1 MPCEPGYYNLDG
13 TYNRSEYEIEED
25 LYLEEAA
32 REVER
37 EAAREAAHQ
46 EALYAAHQ
54 AAVDADYEAAREEAL
69 YAAREEAL
77 YAAREAELDAELDA
91 ALELALEEAY
101 AQYAYETLV
110 AQDVQAAEYDAYLEA
125 QYANFDPANPHG
137 ASNLR
142 ARG

>member
-54 AAVDADYEAAREEAL
+54 ATVDADYEAAREE
-69 YAAREEAL
+69 EL

>member
-54 AAVDADYEAAREEAL
+54 ATVDADYEAAREE
-69 YAAREEAL
+69 EL

-91 ALELALEEAY
+91 ALELAREEAY

-110 AQDVQAAEYDAYLEA
+110 AQDVQAAAYDAYLEA

>member
-1 MPCEPGYYNLDG
+1 MPCEPGYYNIDG
-13 TYNRSEYEIEED
+13 TYNRSAYEIEED
-25 LYLEEAA
+25 LSLE
-32 REVER
+32 

-54 AAVDADYEAAREEAL
+54 EALYAAHQEALYAAHQAAVDAYYEAARED
-69 YAAREEAL
+69 AL

-91 ALELALEEAY
+91 ALELELEEAY

>member
-54 AAVDADYEAAREEAL
+54 AAVDADYE
-69 YAAREEAL
+69 AAREEAL

>member
-1 MPCEPGYYNLDG
+1 MPCEPGYYNIDG
-13 TYNRSEYEIEED
+13 TYNRSSYEIEED
-25 LYLEEAA
+25 LYLEEDA

-69 YAAREEAL
+69 YAARE
-77 YAAREAELDAELDA
+77 AELDAELDA
-91 ALELALEEAY
+91 ALELAREEAY

-137 ASNLR
+137 VSNLR